1 MMKGVIKVSNA
12 IQNKKKQ
19 RIRKFIS
26 CGFLKPTEDCFQE

>member
-12 IQNKKKQ
+12 IQNKKQ
-19 RIRKFIS
+19 PIRKFIS